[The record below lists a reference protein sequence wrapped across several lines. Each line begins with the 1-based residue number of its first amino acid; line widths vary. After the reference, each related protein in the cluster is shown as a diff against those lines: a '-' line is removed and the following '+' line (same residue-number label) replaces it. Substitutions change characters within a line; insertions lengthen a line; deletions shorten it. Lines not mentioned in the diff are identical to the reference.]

1 MTTFIA
7 IYNNVIFWIV
17 TFYCWI
23 AISRNIVL
31 NSKRCALLLT
41 LLVSALI
48 AFCPI
53 PWGSG
58 GDRELYVSSIEVI
71 RSFGD
76 EALSKDKLFSIY
88 NNIVAQFVG
97 YQGWLIITALIYSF
111 NHYRFVR
118 QATPNYVLLGVLM
131 FFSAFLFYS
140 YGINTIRSGFAAS
153 FLLLAFANWQNLW
166 LMGLFIIIAVGCH
179 LSMAI
184 PAIAFLITRYFNKT
198 KLYFAIWFLSI
209 VLSAAMGSA
218 FETIFSGL
226 GGDSRV
232 AYLNK
237 DAADTAYKVGFRLD
251 FIIYSC
257 IPVFAGYY
265 YIVKKGFKDRF
276 YSILY
281 NTYLIAN
288 SFWILVIRA
297 NFSDRFAYLSWFIYP
312 IVLIYPLL
320 KERLVINQNRKIIM
334 IVFFHTLFTYIMFL
348 R

>member
-1 MTTFIA
+1 MSVGFYQHTIFFIVVAFCFVASNNLRLLSRSKWGA
-7 IYNNVIFWIV
+7 I
-17 TFYCWI
+17 
-23 AISRNIVL
+23 
-31 NSKRCALLLT
+31 LLT
-41 LLVSALI
+41 LFAALSM
-48 AFCPI
+48 AYLPV
-53 PWGSG
+53 PWYSG
-58 GDRELYVSSIEVI
+58 ADRELYASAIESI
-71 RSFGD
+71 RNYGT
-76 EALSKDKLFSIY
+76 EALSKDKFFSIY
-88 NNIVAQFVG
+88 NNFVAQFVG

-111 NHYRFVR
+111 NHYVFARKT
-118 QATPNYVLLGVLM
+118 TPEYVLLVVLM
-131 FFSAFLFYS
+131 FFSAFLFYA
-140 YGINTIRSGFAAS
+140 YGTNTIRSGLAAS
-153 FLLLAFANWQNLW
+153 FLLVAFANWQSLW
-166 LMGLFIIIAVGCH
+166 RMGLFIIIAVGCH

-184 PAIAFLITRYFNKT
+184 PAIAFLIARYFDKT

-226 GGDSRV
+226 SSDSRV

-237 DAADTAYKVGFRLD
+237 DAADTAYKVGFRID

-257 IPVFAGYY
+257 VPVFAGYY

-297 NFSDRFAYLSWFIYP
+297 NFSDRFAYLSWFMYP
-312 IVLIYPLL
+312 IILIYPLL
-320 KERLVINQNRKIIM
+320 KEHLVVNQNRKILM
-334 IVFFHTLFTYIMFL
+334 IVFFHALFTYIMFL

>member
-1 MTTFIA
+1 MSVGFYQHTIFFI
-7 IYNNVIFWIV
+7 VV
-17 TFYCWI
+17 
-23 AISRNIVL
+23 
-31 NSKRCALLLT
+31 
-41 LLVSALI
+41 
-48 AFCPI
+48 AFCFVASNNLRLLSSSK
-53 PWGSG
+53 WGAILLIMFVALTMAYLPVRWHSG
-58 GDRELYVSSIEVI
+58 SDRDLYASAIESI
-71 RSFGD
+71 RSYGTESF
-76 EALSKDKLFSIY
+76 SNDKFFSIY
-88 NNIVAQFVG
+88 NNFVAQFVG

-111 NHYRFVR
+111 NHYVFARKT
-118 QATPNYVLLGVLM
+118 TPEYVLLVVLM
-131 FFSAFLFYS
+131 FFSAFLFYA
-140 YGINTIRSGFAAS
+140 YGTNTIRAGLAAS
-153 FLLLAFANWQNLW
+153 FLLVAFANWQSLW
-166 LMGLFIIIAVGCH
+166 RMGLFIIIAVGCH

-184 PAIAFLITRYFNKT
+184 PAIAFLIARYFDKT

-226 GGDSRV
+226 SSDSRV

-257 IPVFAGYY
+257 VPVFTGYY
-265 YIVKKGFKDRF
+265 YIVKKRFKDRF

-320 KERLVINQNRKIIM
+320 KERLVENQRRKIVM
-334 IVFFHTLFTYIMFL
+334 IVFFHALFTYIMYL